1 MTNSTGQALH
11 RPSSSPS
18 GTWPDPHTAARLIKS
33 MGRRSAPPGGEP
45 STRSGKT
52 LLATPNRGWLR
63 SAASSFVFRLPV
75 GCAVLALAGLAG
87 MAGCQSDGLPWPQ
100 LSKLPA
106 IENPDG
112 TQREVMGDWNDSAAS
127 MDIALNVAEMAPLG
141 LTVSPDG
148 RIRRQALITIE
159 GQEGV
164 AELRR
169 VANIPAPVRGVT
181 VDRALTSIEQADPER
196 MKVGPGL
203 GTSRGT
209 MEPDPDE
216 LPPESIVIWV
226 KVGPNGD
233 KERERRLVDAIE
245 ARFADLRGK
254 GDAPIRSA
262 LGWPPK

>member
-11 RPSSSPS
+11 QPSSSPP
-18 GTWPDPHTAARLIKS
+18 GTRPDPRAAARPTKS
-33 MGRRSAPPGGEP
+33 TGRRPAPLGDRAFHAWAKSPLE
-45 STRSGKT
+45 
-52 LLATPNRGWLR
+52 TPDRGWVR
-63 SAASSFVFRLPV
+63 FIRQSFVFRLHV
-75 GCAVLALAGLAG
+75 GCAAVAIAGLAG
-87 MAGCQSDGLPWPQ
+87 MAGCKSDGLPWPQ
-100 LSKLPA
+100 LSELPA

-112 TQREVMGDWNDSAAS
+112 TQREVTGDWNDSAAS

-254 GDAPIRSA
+254 TDAPIRSA